1 MITIYRSDANG
12 ILESIDSIEHGA
24 WINMVDPSK
33 EEILLISQRLNIP
46 QDFIRAAL
54 DEEEGSRIEFED
66 NATLVIVDIPFTEI
80 DDNSLTYDTYPLA
93 IIYTEDII
101 ITVCLKNSPVL
112 LDFAQEKVPSFYTF
126 KKARFMLQILYR
138 ISNYYL
144 LYLRQINK
152 KSLLI
157 EKTLYKSL
165 RNRELIQLFALQKS
179 LVYFSTSLKS
189 NDLTLEK
196 LLKQEILTQYDE
208 DRDILEDVIIENKQA
223 IEMCSIY
230 DNVLQGTMNVFAS
243 IISNNQN
250 QVMKYLTSVTIVIS
264 IPTLISGMLGMNVGG
279 IPFFD
284 HPNGFFNMCLIV
296 TLITIAAIMYLSKKD
311 MF

>member
-66 NATLVIVDIPFTEI
+66 NAILVIVDIPFTEI

-126 KKARFMLQILYR
+126 KKVRFMLQILYR

-196 LLKQEILTQYDE
+196 LLKQEILTKYDE

>member
-1 MITIYRSDANG
+1 MITIYKSDTNG
-12 ILESIDSIEHGA
+12 VLSNIDSIENGA
-24 WINMVDPSK
+24 WINMIDPSK
-33 EEILLISQRLNIP
+33 EEILLISKKLSIP

-54 DEEEGSRIEFED
+54 DEEEGSRIEFEN
-66 NATLVIVDIPFTEI
+66 NATLVIIDIPFTEM

-93 IIYTEDII
+93 IIYTENII

-112 LDFAQEKVPSFYTF
+112 TDFALEKIPSFFTF
-126 KKARFMLQILYR
+126 KKVRFMLQILYR
-138 ISNYYL
+138 VSNYYL

-152 KSLLI
+152 KSLLV

-165 RNRELIQLFALQKS
+165 RNRELVQLFALQKS

-196 LLKQEILTQYDE
+196 LLKQEILTKYDE
-208 DRDILEDVIIENKQA
+208 DKDILEDVIIENKQA

-230 DNVLQGTMNVFAS
+230 DNVLHGTMNVFAS

-250 QVMKYLTSVTIVIS
+250 QVMKYLTSVTIVLS

-279 IPFFD
+279 VPFFD
-284 HPNGFFNMCLIV
+284 NPNGFWNMCIIV
-296 TLITIAAIMYLSKKD
+296 AIITIAITIYLSKKD

>member
-1 MITIYRSDANG
+1 MITILKSDASGALSN
-12 ILESIDSIEHGA
+12 IDTIEHGS
-24 WINMVDPSK
+24 WVSMINPSD
-33 EEILLISQRLNIP
+33 EEVLLISQKLSIS

-54 DEEEGSRIEFED
+54 DEEEGSRIEFE
-66 NATLVIVDIPFTEI
+66 NNSTLVIIDIPFTEM

-93 IIYTEDII
+93 IIYTENII

-112 LDFAQEKVPSFYTF
+112 SDFVLEKIPSFYTF
-126 KKARFMLQILYR
+126 KKVRFMLQMLYR
-138 ISNYYL
+138 ASNYYL

-196 LLKQEILTQYDE
+196 LLKQEILTKYD
-208 DRDILEDVIIENKQA
+208 DDCDILDDVMIENRQA

-230 DNVLQGTMNVFAS
+230 SDVLTGTMNVFAS

-264 IPTLISGMLGMNVGG
+264 VPTLISGLLGMNVGG
-279 IPFFD
+279 IPFLD
-284 HPNGFFNMCLIV
+284 SSNGFFYMCVIV
-296 TLITIAAIMYLSKKD
+296 GLITIVVTYYLGKKD

>member
-1 MITIYRSDANG
+1 MITILKSDASG
-12 ILESIDSIEHGA
+12 ILSNIDSIEHGS
-24 WINMVDPSK
+24 WVSMIDPSD
-33 EEILLISQRLNIP
+33 EEVLLISQKLSIS

-54 DEEEGSRIEFED
+54 DEEEGSRIEFE
-66 NATLVIVDIPFTEI
+66 NNSTLVIIDIPFTEM

-93 IIYTEDII
+93 IIYTENII
-101 ITVCLKNSPVL
+101 VTVCLKNSPVL
-112 LDFAQEKVPSFYTF
+112 SDFALEKIPSFYTF
-126 KKARFMLQILYR
+126 KKVRFMLQMLYR
-138 ISNYYL
+138 ASNYYL

-196 LLKQEILTQYDE
+196 LLKQEILTKYDD
-208 DRDILEDVIIENKQA
+208 DRDILDDVMIENMQA

-230 DNVLQGTMNVFAS
+230 SDVLTGTMNVFAS

-250 QVMKYLTSVTIVIS
+250 QVMKYLTSVTIVLS
-264 IPTLISGMLGMNVGG
+264 IPTLISGLLGMNVGG
-279 IPFFD
+279 IPFVNS
-284 HPNGFFNMCLIV
+284 PNGFFSMCVIV
-296 TLITIAAIMYLSKKD
+296 ALITIVVIFYLGKKD

>member
-12 ILESIDSIEHGA
+12 ILENIDSIEHGA

-33 EEILLISQRLNIP
+33 EEILLISQRLNLP

-101 ITVCLKNSPVL
+101 VTICLKNSPVL
-112 LDFAQEKVPSFYTF
+112 LDFANEKIPSFFTF
-126 KKARFMLQILYR
+126 KKVRFMLQILFR

-196 LLKQEILTQYDE
+196 LLKQEILTKYDE

-250 QVMKYLTSVTIVIS
+250 QVMKYLTSVTIVLS

-279 IPFFD
+279 VPFFD
-284 HPNGFFNMCLIV
+284 NPNGFLNMCIIV
-296 TLITIAAIMYLSKKD
+296 AIITIAITLYLSKKD